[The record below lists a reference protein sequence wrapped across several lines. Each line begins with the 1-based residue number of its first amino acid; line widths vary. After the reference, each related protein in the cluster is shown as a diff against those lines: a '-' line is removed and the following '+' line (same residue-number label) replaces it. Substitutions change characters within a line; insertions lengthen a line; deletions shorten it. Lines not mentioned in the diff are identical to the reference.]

1 LEISD
6 RGSFAIGSRNPKF
19 QPMKNLA
26 NSMLQV
32 VLLLALAPLVSG
44 CIKNW
49 KAKLQN
55 RRGPRVWQP
64 YSDIVKFLRKD
75 MVISEHASW
84 IFRATPYV
92 LFCSTLL
99 AGLLVP
105 MLSVSAPL
113 SLFGGA
119 LAFVGL
125 LALGRFFLALGGL
138 DPASAFGGM
147 GSSREMTISAIAEPA
162 LMLAIFTVAITAGST
177 SLSQMLL
184 AAQGPTWRLFNPAH
198 VLAFA
203 ALFIVLLAETGRIPV
218 DNPATHLEL
227 TMIHEAMILEYSG
240 RYLALIEWSAAIKQL
255 VLMTLLVNV
264 FFPVGIATELTPAAA
279 ALSLL
284 WFTVKLA
291 LLAGAVVLVE
301 TTNAKLRLFRVPD
314 LLTAAF
320 ILGTLALLSTFLFQ

>member
-1 LEISD
+1 MSVFL
-6 RGSFAIGSRNPKF
+6 AIV
-19 QPMKNLA
+19 
-26 NSMLQV
+26 LQTA
-32 VLLLALAPLVSG
+32 LLLALSPLLSG
-44 CIKNW
+44 CIRNW

-64 YSDIVKFLRKD
+64 YLDLVKFLRKD

-84 IFRATPYV
+84 LFRAMPYV
-92 LFCSTLL
+92 LFVATLL
-99 AGLLVP
+99 AGLMVP
-105 MLSVSAPL
+105 LISISAPL

-147 GSSREMTISAIAEPA
+147 GSSREMTIAAIAEPA
-162 LMLAIFTVAITAGST
+162 LMLAIFTVAITAGKST
-177 SLSQMLL
+177 DFSQMLQ
-184 AAQGPTWRLFNPAH
+184 AAQGPTWKLLNPAH

-240 RYLALIEWSAAIKQL
+240 RYLALIEWSASLKQL
-255 VLMTLLVNV
+255 VLMALLVNI
-264 FFPVGIATELTPAAA
+264 FFPVGIPTDLTAPALG
-279 ALSLL
+279 LSLL
-284 WFTVKLA
+284 WFIGKLVVV
-291 LLAGAVVLVE
+291 AGVVVLVE

-314 LLTAAF
+314 LLSAAF
-320 ILGTLALLSTFLFQ
+320 ILATLALLSTFLFQ